1 MRCILVILASVLS
14 AMAVNANEHSISAY
28 DFSFKTIS
36 GEPLPFSE
44 FRGKVVMV
52 VNTASECGF
61 TGQYKNLQTVWSR
74 YRDKGFVVLGV
85 PSNDFGNQEPGKEA
99 QIKSFCEVNFDIDFP
114 LTTKVH
120 VTGDDAHPF
129 YLWASDELGLLAK
142 PRWNFHKYL
151 VGTNGQLV
159 DWFSTP
165 TSPTSGK
172 ITKAIENHLSKTS
185 IEDK

>member
-1 MRCILVILASVLS
+1 MKKEILLFLCLLFFYLFTATASENLFQLK
-14 AMAVNANEHSISAY
+14 APDIDGNQL
-28 DFSFKTIS
+28 
-36 GEPLPFSE
+36 PLSE
-44 FRGKVVMV
+44 FKGQVVLV
-52 VNTASECGF
+52 VNTASKCGF
-61 TGQYKNLQTVWSR
+61 TYQYVALER
-74 YRDKGFVVLGV
+74 IYRKYRNKGFVVLGV
-85 PSNDFGNQEPGKEA
+85 PSNDFGNQEPGEEA
-99 QIKSFCEVNFDIDFP
+99 QIKSFCEVNFDVDFP
-114 LTTKVH
+114 LTTKVQ
-120 VTGDDAHPF
+120 VTGNDAHPF
-129 YLWASDELGLLAK
+129 YLWASNELGLLAK